1 MGQTPITMDELW
13 LDNEQLRHENQEL
26 RHENQELRR
35 ENLKLNEELKM
46 QGARITELRLLNA
59 SPAFH
64 ALPQCEKRKLIQS
77 LCPSVA
83 LAPVNRC

>member
-1 MGQTPITMDELW
+1 MGQTPITMDELRRE
-13 LDNEQLRHENQEL
+13 NEQLR
-26 RHENQELRR
+26 RENQELRR
-35 ENLKLNEELKM
+35 ENQELKEEVKM